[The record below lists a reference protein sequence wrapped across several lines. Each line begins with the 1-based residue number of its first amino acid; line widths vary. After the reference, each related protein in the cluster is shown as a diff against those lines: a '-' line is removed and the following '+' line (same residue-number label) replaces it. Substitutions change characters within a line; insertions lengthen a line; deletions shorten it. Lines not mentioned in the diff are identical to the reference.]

1 MKSSWVRRVAAISMA
16 FGVMTA
22 AAGAMAQGTN
32 DNTNCA
38 GSSSTG
44 ANERNQT
51 FCFVGESV
59 SGSLVGAGGQ
69 PVRTMRRMSGV
80 SLIRHRAHFVPEM
93 LRSVEAF

>member
-16 FGVMTA
+16 LGVTTA
-22 AAGAMAQGTN
+22 AAGAMAQGGN
-32 DNTNCA
+32 ANCS
-38 GSSSTG
+38 GTSSTG

-51 FCFVGESV
+51 FCFEGESV